1 MKTGENLCDF
11 GFDKDFLGIMA
22 KAQSIKGNTDKLDF
36 IKIKT
41 LPRRT
46 VKKRKRQATKIFAN
60 RISEKDFYTEYL
72 NKSQNSLRQTSDLK
86 NRQKI

>member
-11 GFDKDFLGIMA
+11 GFDKDFLGITV
-22 KAQSIKGNTDKLDF
+22 KAQSIKNTDKLDF

-60 RISEKDFYTEYL
+60 CISEKDFYPEYL